1 MERVITYNLSEDFIQ
16 NLAGL
21 IEEEYLN
28 QGKDIS
34 KLVFVFGGRR
44 PALFLRKE
52 LARRI
57 KKSFFPPCFFSI
69 DEFVEY
75 SLLKKE
81 LFTKISDLDACFT
94 IYNLAKDLAPDILK
108 GRQNFAAFLPWAREI
123 ISFIDQLDL
132 EDIKF
137 ESLREIQE
145 NASIGYD
152 VPESINS
159 LLQSIILIRQA
170 YQSVLK
176 DKKTYP
182 RGLIYLL
189 ASKHIKEIDF
199 PEFKQVFFCGFF
211 YLHKTEQDIIKNI
224 YDAGKASLIFQGDQ
238 GQWSVLDKLAKRL
251 SLQITPAAKETPGC
265 NISIQSGF
273 DAHSESCLAREALKK
288 IGPAGKLGNTVIVL
302 SEPGNIIPLLS
313 EISSVADDF
322 NVSIGYPLKRSSL
335 YSLFESIFRA
345 QATKKN
351 DEYYMKDYLKV
362 LANPLVKN
370 LKVFPNPA
378 LTRILIHK
386 IEEILLGMEETPL
399 AGSLFLQLP
408 EIQGFRQ
415 LYDLAMDTMK
425 KMDVEASRDE
435 LKQAS
440 AELHGLLFTSWENIS
455 NFYDFSLVLNQFLQV
470 LLEKSFLKN
479 YPLNLKVIEKIFS
492 IQEEFNNAAFKNEPF
507 LKEDIFR
514 IFMNKLDSEMVSFS
528 GSPLKGLQVLGLFET
543 RSLNFENVI
552 FMDVN
557 EAVLPNLK
565 IYEPL
570 IPREV
575 MIILGLNRLEKE
587 EEIQRYQF
595 RRLISGA
602 KNVCL
607 IFQERVDKEKS
618 RFIEELIW
626 EKQKQLNSFDV
637 LPILRGAF
645 KVKVPPKRLEI
656 KKNPDITAFL
666 KQYDYSASSINTYL
680 HCPLRFYY
688 QYVLGLRKK
697 ENLLGELQGVD
708 IGTFVHELLALEFA
722 QFIGKKPRVN
732 KEFKERFLSALD
744 KKFADE
750 FEKRMKTEAFLIKEI
765 LDYRMHRFLDK
776 EEGRDVRKIF
786 CLEEPFKAKIELP
799 SGVFSFKAVI
809 DRIDQL
815 GDGSIL
821 IIDYKTGNTG
831 IMPETDIKK
840 IEQAGFQREKLK
852 STVKSFQL
860 PLYYYLAAAGKKH
873 ENTEINACL
882 YSMKDLELSMFF
894 NKEEQSEDKEEIMAV
909 YLKAMDSLLCDI
921 LNPDMPFKADEENA
935 RQCQNCQFFYLCR

>member
-1 MERVITYNLSEDFIQ
+1 MEKVITYNLSEDFIQ
-16 NLAGL
+16 KLAGL
-21 IEEEYLN
+21 IEEEYLLP
-28 QGKDIS
+28 GKDIS
-34 KLVFVFGGRR
+34 KLAFVFGGRR

-52 LARRI
+52 LSRRI
-57 KKSFFPPCFFSI
+57 KKSFFPPRFFSI

-81 LFTKISDLDACFT
+81 LFTKISDLDASFT
-94 IYNLAKDLAPDILK
+94 IYNLAKDLAADILK
-108 GRQNFAAFLPWAREI
+108 GRQSFAAFLPWAREI
-123 ISFIDQLDL
+123 ISFIEQLDL

-137 ESLREIQE
+137 ESLRGIQE

-159 LLQSIILIRQA
+159 LLQSIISIRQA
-170 YQSVLK
+170 YHSVLK
-176 DKKTYP
+176 DKKNYP
-182 RGLIYLL
+182 RGLVYLL
-189 ASKHIKEIDF
+189 ASKYIKEIDF
-199 PEFKQVFFCGFF
+199 PEFQHVFFCGFF

-224 YDAGKASLIFQGDQ
+224 YDTGKASLVFQGSQ
-238 GQWSVLDKLAKRL
+238 EEWSVLDKLSKRL
-251 SLQITPAAKETPGC
+251 SVPIIPAGEITPGY

-273 DAHSESCLAREALKK
+273 DTHSEACLAREALKK
-288 IGPAGKLGNTVIVL
+288 ISPAGKLGNTVIVL

-335 YSLFESIFRA
+335 YSLFEGIFKA
-345 QATKKN
+345 QSTKKN
-351 DEYYMKDYLKV
+351 NEYYMKDYLKV

-370 LKVFPNPA
+370 LKVFSNPA

-399 AGSLFLQLP
+399 GGSLFLQLP
-408 EIQGFRQ
+408 QIQGFRQ
-415 LYDLAMDTMK
+415 LYDLAMNTMK
-425 KMDVEASRDE
+425 KMDFEASNDE
-435 LKQAS
+435 LKQAV
-440 AELHGLLFTSWENIS
+440 AELHELLFLSWEGVAC
-455 NFYDFSLVLNQFLQV
+455 FHDFSLSLNRFLQV
-470 LLEKSFLKN
+470 LLEKSFLKK
-479 YPLNLKVIEKIFS
+479 YPLNLKIVEKMFS
-492 IQEEFNNAAFKNEPF
+492 IQEEFNNAPFTREPF

-575 MIILGLNRLEKE
+575 MIMLGLNRLEKE

-607 IFQERVDKEKS
+607 IYQERVDKEKS

-626 EKQKQLNSFDV
+626 EKQKLLNSFDV
-637 LPILRGAF
+637 LPVSRGAF
-645 KVKVPPKRLEI
+645 KVNVLPKRLEI
-656 KKNPDITAFL
+656 KKDFAITAFL

-688 QYVLGLRKK
+688 QYVLGLREK
-697 ENLLGELQGVD
+697 ENLLGQLQGVD
-708 IGTFVHELLALEFA
+708 IGTFVHELLAQQFA
-722 QFIGKKPRVN
+722 EFIGKKPCVN

-744 KKFADE
+744 KKFSDE

-765 LDYRMHRFLDK
+765 LDYRMRRFLDK
-776 EEGRDVRKIF
+776 EEERDIREIF
-786 CLEEPFKAKIELP
+786 CLEASFKAKIELS

-809 DRIDQL
+809 DRIDRL
-815 GDGSIL
+815 GDGSSL

-831 IMPETDIKK
+831 IMPETDIEK

-852 STVKSFQL
+852 DTVKSFQL
-860 PLYYYLAAAGKKH
+860 PLYYYLVAAGKNYKD
-873 ENTEINACL
+873 TEINACL
-882 YSMKDLELSMFF
+882 YSIKDLGLSMFF
-894 NKEEQSEDKEEIMAV
+894 NNKEQPEDKDEIMAV
-909 YLKAMDSLLCDI
+909 YLKAIDSTLRDI
-921 LNPDMPFKADEENA
+921 LNPDMPFKADEEDPQ
-935 RQCQNCQFFYLCR
+935 QCKYCQFFYLCR

>member
-1 MERVITYNLSEDFIQ
+1 MERIITYNLSEDFIQ
-16 NLAGL
+16 NLADL
-21 IEEEYLN
+21 IEEEYLK

-34 KLVFVFGGRR
+34 KLAFVFGGRR

-52 LARRI
+52 LSRRI
-57 KKSFFPPCFFSI
+57 KKGFFSPRFFSI

-75 SLLKKE
+75 SLFKKE
-81 LFTKISDLDACFT
+81 LFTKISDLDASFN
-94 IYNLAKDLAPDILK
+94 IYNLAKDLAPAILK
-108 GRQNFAAFLPWAREI
+108 GRQSFAAFLPWAREI

-159 LLQSIILIRQA
+159 LLESIISIRQA

-189 ASKHIKEIDF
+189 LSKQIKEIDF
-199 PEFKQVFFCGFF
+199 SEFEQIFFCGFF

-224 YDAGKASLIFQGDQ
+224 YDTGKASLIFQGGQ
-238 GQWSVLDKLAKRL
+238 SQWSVLDKLSKRL
-251 SLQITPAAKETPGC
+251 SVPIKPAVEKPPAY

-288 IGPAGKLGNTVIVL
+288 ISSTGKLGNTVIVL
-302 SEPGNIIPLLS
+302 SEPGNVIPLLS
-313 EISSVADDF
+313 EISSVAEDF

-335 YSLFESIFRA
+335 YSLFEGIFKA
-345 QATKKN
+345 QSTKKN
-351 DEYYMKDYLKV
+351 NEYYMKDYLKA

-370 LKVFPNPA
+370 LKVFSNPA

-399 AGSLFLQLP
+399 GGSLFLQLS
-408 EIQGFRQ
+408 EIQRFRQ
-415 LYDLAMDTMK
+415 LYDLAMDTIK
-425 KMDVEASRDE
+425 KMDFEASRDE
-435 LKQAS
+435 LKQAVS
-440 AELHGLLFTSWENIS
+440 ELHGFLFLSWEDVS
-455 NFYDFSLVLNQFLQV
+455 CFHDFSLSLNHFLQV
-470 LLEKSFLKN
+470 VLEKSFLKK
-479 YPLNLKVIEKIFS
+479 YPLNLKVVEKIFS
-492 IQEEFNNAAFKNEPF
+492 IQEEFNNALFKQEPF

-514 IFMNKLDSEMVSFS
+514 VFMNKLDSEMVSFS

-575 MIILGLNRLEKE
+575 MINLGLNRLEKE

-607 IFQERVDKEKS
+607 IYQERVDKEKS

-637 LPILRGAF
+637 LPISRGAF
-645 KVKVPPKRLEI
+645 KVKVLPKRIEI
-656 KKNPDITAFL
+656 KKTPEITAFL
-666 KQYDYSASSINTYL
+666 SQRDYSVSSINTYL

-688 QYVLGLRKK
+688 QYVLGLKEK
-697 ENLLGELQGVD
+697 ENLLGQLQGVD
-708 IGTFVHELLALEFA
+708 IGTFVHELLAQEFA
-722 QFIGKKPRVN
+722 EFIGKKPLVN
-732 KEFKERFLSALD
+732 KGFKKKFLSSLD

-750 FEKRMKTEAFLIKEI
+750 FEKRMKTEAFLIKEV
-765 LDYRMHRFLDK
+765 LDYRMRRFLDK
-776 EEGRDVRKIF
+776 EEERDVRRIF
-786 CLEEPFKAKIELP
+786 CLEKTFRAKVEL
-799 SGVFSFKAVI
+799 SAGEFNFKAVI

-815 GDGSIL
+815 GDSSFL
-821 IIDYKTGNTG
+821 IIDYKTGNTD
-831 IMPETDIKK
+831 ILPETDAQKL
-840 IEQAGFQREKLK
+840 ESSGFDRENLK
-852 STVKSFQL
+852 NTVKSFQL
-860 PLYYYLAAAGKKH
+860 PLYYYLIAHNKTYKDAD
-873 ENTEINACL
+873 INACL
-882 YSMKDLELSMFF
+882 YSIKGLQLSMFF
-894 NKEEQSEDKEEIMAV
+894 GKKEQSENRNDIMAV
-909 YLKAMDSLLCDI
+909 YLKAFNSLLCDI
-921 LNPDMPFKADEENA
+921 LNPDMPFKADDQDQ
-935 RQCQNCQFFYLCR
+935 RQCQNCSFFYLCR